1 MVTIDVAARVWM
13 VLPGRK
19 AHIFR
24 CNLAD
29 IFIRVLGGDPR
40 LAEQIK
46 EIGEFQDQLPAN
58 HPLRAFRDAV
68 KPAEHQVAVNSTPDM
83 QAVMASVKE
92 HIQKQLDTQKQELM
106 TMFEA
111 KDKETQQLIAQE
123 REARARLEAEHRAL
137 LEAQQQHAAGMIA
150 IDTNATGSRAT
161 VTSLSTF
168 CHELRGGF
176 VPIPSFCGGGG
187 PDDFYKPG
195 KSYTVSM
202 SILYNLY
209 GSSIREPVGFGTF
222 KRHIRSYLTLI
233 YQSAYRN
240 DSTEIEMRL

>member
-13 VLPGRK
+13 LLPGRK
-19 AHIFR
+19 ASIFR
-24 CNLAD
+24 MNLAD
-29 IFIRVLGGDPR
+29 LFIRVLGGDPR

-46 EIGEFQDQLPAN
+46 EIGEFQDSLPAN

-68 KPAEHQVAVNSTPDM
+68 KPAENQVAASVPADM
-83 QAVMASVKE
+83 QTIVQSIKDQF
-92 HIQKQLDTQKQELM
+92 QKQIDSQSAELVK
-106 TMFEA
+106 TR
-111 KDKETQQLIAQE
+111 QLIEEE
-123 REARARLEAEHRAL
+123 REARVRLEAEHRAL
-137 LEAQQQHAAGMIA
+137 LQTQQQHAAGMIA

-202 SILYNLY
+202 SIL
-209 GSSIREPVGFGTF
+209 
-222 KRHIRSYLTLI
+222 
-233 YQSAYRN
+233 
-240 DSTEIEMRL
+240 